1 MQNWKIRKRVISVL
15 LIGFMSF
22 LQVSTVLADE
32 VSDQVDEALKLYKE
46 GKYSQA
52 ASELEFAVQQIRE
65 KQAENLKDI
74 FPAPLQ
80 GWKAD
85 KPEVGA
91 SGAMMLGGGVTAS
104 IRYYKSSAK
113 QSEKKIPVYG
123 MEGDEGE
130 EGGEVT
136 EIRLEIVTDSPLLQ
150 GMLPLFA
157 NPALAG
163 SQGGKVTK
171 VKGYRGILKKQGDD
185 GGAELSLVVANKILV
200 ILRGNDGAADT
211 DVLAYG
217 NAINYQALEKLV
229 AP

>member
-1 MQNWKIRKRVISVL
+1 MQIWKIRKKVIVVL
-15 LIGFMSF
+15 LIGFMSM
-22 LQVSTVLADE
+22 LQVSTVLADD
-32 VSDQVDEALKLYKE
+32 VSDQVDEAMKLYKE

-85 KPEVGA
+85 MPEVGA
-91 SGAMMLGGGVTAS
+91 AGAMMLGGGVTAS

-113 QSEKKIPVYG
+113 HPDKKMPVYG
-123 MEGDEGE
+123 MEEEDSDDGE
-130 EGGEVT
+130 ET

-150 GMLPLFA
+150 GMLPLFS

-200 ILRGNDGAADT
+200 TLRGNDGATDT

-217 NAINYQALEKLV
+217 NAINYQALEKLA